1 MQLMWLSTPLGDW
14 KTFNVSR
21 KRVVV
26 LAVGFALTFLTLG
39 NLLHFVG
46 LRLAVEYRPDLVRLI
61 GGVMTLSDLEKLDD
75 SYRARLEAMRQE
87 LAAAGQQVAELRGL
101 KESFMQLAM
110 PPQPAPPIPGAPFAT
125 DPPKAG
131 AQERRRGSLGALGG
145 LGGPWREGPFDPA
158 QVASADLSGSSLFED
173 FDLSRRELRSF
184 KQWLR
189 QARSDWSTQLDW
201 VESQP
206 TGVPILGPAQIT
218 SRVGMRTDP
227 FTHLPA
233 RHDGL
238 DLVAPPGTP
247 ILAAASGEVLRAQRH
262 PQYGLM
268 VDLDH
273 GNGYMTR
280 YAHAQQ
286 LLVKTGDTVKRGM
299 PIATVGS
306 TGRSTGPHLH
316 FEIHHKGALRDP
328 ERFISAALQR
338 ASAGST
344 DAATPQ

>member
-14 KTFNVSR
+14 RTFTVSR
-21 KRVVV
+21 KR
-26 LAVGFALTFLTLG
+26 LAIIAVAFALTFLVLG

-46 LRLAVEYRPDLVRLI
+46 LRLAVEYRPDVVRMI
-61 GGVMTLSDLEKLDD
+61 GGVMTVSDLEKLDE
-75 SYRARLEAMRQE
+75 SYRVRLEAMRQD

-110 PPQPAPPIPGAPFAT
+110 PPQPAPPIPGEPFAT
-125 DPPKAG
+125 DPPTKG
-131 AQERRRGSLGALGG
+131 SPDRRRGPLGALGG
-145 LGGPWREGPFDPA
+145 LGGPWRDGPFDPA
-158 QVASADLSGSSLFED
+158 QVAAADLSGTSLFED
-173 FDLSRRELRSF
+173 FDTSRRELRAF
-184 KQWLR
+184 QQWMR
-189 QARSDWSTQLDW
+189 QARSDWATQLGW

-206 TGVPILGPAQIT
+206 TGTPIAGPAQIV

-227 FTHLPA
+227 FTQLPA

-238 DLVAPPGTP
+238 DLAAAPGTP
-247 ILAAASGEVLRAQRH
+247 ILAAASGTVARAQMH

-280 YAHAQQ
+280 YAHAQK
-286 LLVKTGDTVKRGM
+286 LLVTTGETVKRGT

-328 ERFISAALQR
+328 ERFVGAALVR
-338 ASAGST
+338 ST
-344 DAATPQ
+344 TSLPDAPAPQ

>member
-1 MQLMWLSTPLGDW
+1 MQLMWLSTPLGEW
-14 KTFNVSR
+14 RTFNVTR
-21 KRVVV
+21 KRVAT
-26 LAVGFALTFLTLG
+26 LAVGFALTFLVLG

-46 LRLAVEYRPDLVRLI
+46 LRLAVEYRPDLVRLL
-61 GGVMTLSDLEKLDD
+61 GGVMTMSDLEALDE
-75 SYRARLEAMRQE
+75 SYRVRLEAIRQE
-87 LAAAGQQVAELRGL
+87 LASAGQQVAELRGL

-125 DPPKAG
+125 DPHKAG
-131 AQERRRGSLGALGG
+131 AQDKRRGPLGNLGG
-145 LGGPWREGPFDPA
+145 LGGPWRDGPFDPA
-158 QVASADLSGSSLFED
+158 EVASADLSGSSLFED
-173 FDLSRRELRSF
+173 FDTSRRELRSF
-184 KQWLR
+184 KQWMR
-189 QARSDWSTQLDW
+189 QARSDWSTQLGW
-201 VESQP
+201 IESQP
-206 TGVPILGPAQIT
+206 TGAPIAGNAQIV
-218 SRVGMRTDP
+218 SKVGMRTDP

-233 RHDGL
+233 RHDGI
-238 DLVAPPGTP
+238 DLAATPGTP
-247 ILAAASGEVLRAQRH
+247 ILAAASGTVARAQMH

-286 LLVKTGDTVKRGM
+286 LLVKAGDEVRRGM

-328 ERFISAALQR
+328 ERFIAAALQR
-338 ASAGST
+338 ASTQPPDSPA
-344 DAATPQ
+344 PQ